1 MDNTNQICIQDACI
15 KQYAAFDTEQMFNF
29 SRDVCHVCGDTPVCR
44 YYNGTS
50 CKPCFYFFKR
60 TVKYNKTYKCKE
72 SDNCPIFKEIRTQCQ
87 SCRFKKCLKIGMNPN
102 KV

>member
-15 KQYAAFDTEQMFNF
+15 KQYAAFDTEQMLNF

-50 CKPCFYFFKR
+50 CKPCFYFFR
-60 TVKYNKTYKCKE
+60 NNHAAHCNQY
-72 SDNCPIFKEIRTQCQ
+72 IW
-87 SCRFKKCLKIGMNPN
+87 LKINHLFFG
-102 KV
+102 KI

>member
-1 MDNTNQICIQDACI
+1 MDNTNQICIQDVCI

-60 TVKYNKTYKCKE
+60 SIKFEKEYGKSSKYGVFRCW
-72 SDNCPIFKEIRTQCQ
+72 R
-87 SCRFKKCLKIGMNPN
+87 KKKIIGDF
-102 KV
+102 